1 MNKLLTRLIKKKER
15 KYKLLLSRNEKKNS
29 TTDAIDTGKNRMYE

>member
-29 TTDAIDTGKNRMYE
+29 TIDAIDTGKKRMYE